1 MLTDHEK
8 IILHY
13 YVLTDRD
20 DWQNYFIMSHPDK
33 NLSNLSKASLKTY
46 VSNWRNNPEVKDYIL
61 NLQIEKRK
69 ANQDTSKINIDDLK
83 PVESESRNKETINA
97 NSVNFLDRDE
107 FLKFLNDRA
116 NEVQDDKLRNDIL
129 KMLSDNQRYKD
140 IDKAENQEINK
151 FYTPLTCPDCPLYQE
166 KQKTL

>member
-1 MLTDHEK
+1 MLTDPEK

-83 PVESESRNKETINA
+83 PVESEPRNKETESA
-97 NSVNFLDRDE
+97 NNVNFLDRDE

-140 IDKAENQEINK
+140 IDKAENQEINR
-151 FYTPLTCPDCPLYQE
+151 FYTPLTCSDCPLYQE

>member
-83 PVESESRNKETINA
+83 PVESEPRNKETESA
-97 NSVNFLDRDE
+97 NNVNFLDRDE

-140 IDKAENQEINK
+140 IDKAENQEINR
-151 FYTPLTCPDCPLYQE
+151 FYTPLTCSDCPLYQE

>member
-1 MLTDHEK
+1 MEF
-8 IILHY
+8 IIS
-13 YVLTDRD
+13 YV
-20 DWQNYFIMSHPDK
+20 PDK

-83 PVESESRNKETINA
+83 PVESEPRNKETESA
-97 NSVNFLDRDE
+97 NNVNFLDRDE

-140 IDKAENQEINK
+140 IDKAENQEINR
-151 FYTPLTCPDCPLYQE
+151 FYTPLTCSDCPLYQE